1 MKRRTGLPR
10 PHLASSI
17 TEKAKSANLSAKLAA
32 DTEQRLHL
40 VLAKLE
46 QCRSALIGSD
56 QESAQLVSVA
66 ILQLR
71 MQVNRIDDSD
81 LKALCDAMIPDE
93 PVQQLAQGLVKQS
106 HSRKLP
112 GQRRPAVLLK
122 LVK

>member
-17 TEKAKSANLSAKLAA
+17 TEKAKSANLAA
-32 DTEQRLHL
+32 SSEQRLHL

-46 QCRSALIGSD
+46 QCRLALIGSD

-71 MQVNRIDDSD
+71 MQLNRIADSD

-106 HSRKLP
+106 HSRKLQ
-112 GQRRPAVLLK
+112 GQRRRPAVLLK